1 MLRLKDL
8 AAGGRLAVSLFCI
21 TVLAALASATFLVVQ
36 STGSSTLVDID
47 AVKQKYT
54 QSLLVG
60 AMWGSMYEYVTEDE
74 SIHIVEHWIAA
85 GTPQDLYEAEVRAVM
100 AEDCTNCHSRTSTMT
115 RAVPSIPLTSFEDVV
130 AFSPR
135 GLPDGKLLRGLHF
148 HLFGI
153 GTALLAMGVL
163 LAVTDVG
170 AFWKLLIPA
179 AGFIGL
185 WLDTGGWV
193 AGRFTEAAAYM
204 IVAGGTLV
212 NASLAAMALLVLL
225 DCWVRVPLLSGRSRP
240 RSRPAPI
247 GGLSEPRA

>member
-21 TVLAALASATFLVVQ
+21 TVLAALAASTFLVVQ
-36 STGSSTLVDID
+36 STSSSSLVDID

-74 SIHIVEHWIAA
+74 SIHIVEHWIGA

-115 RAVPSIPLTSFEDVV
+115 KAIPSIPLTSFEDVV

-153 GTALLAMGVL
+153 GTALLALGVL
-163 LAVTDVG
+163 LAVTDLA
-170 AFWKLLIPA
+170 AFWKVVIPL
-179 AGFIGL
+179 AGFVGL
-185 WLDTGGWV
+185 WIDTGGWI

-212 NASLAAMALLVLL
+212 NASLGAMALLVLL
-225 DCWVRVPLLSGRSRP
+225 DCWIRIPLLSGRP
-240 RSRPAPI
+240 PL
-247 GGLSEPRA
+247 GGLSETRG